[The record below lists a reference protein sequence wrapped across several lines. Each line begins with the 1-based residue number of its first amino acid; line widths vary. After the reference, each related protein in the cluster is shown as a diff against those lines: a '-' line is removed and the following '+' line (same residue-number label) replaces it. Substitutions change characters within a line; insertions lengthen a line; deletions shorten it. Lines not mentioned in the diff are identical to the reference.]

1 MDYALSWFL
10 VPLLPR
16 AISHDR
22 TSLQAFRMPVPSC
35 FEAAFSQVRTAPEAT
50 LRYTRCPL
58 RALVRKPQELHAQP
72 MPFRLSKHFEVA
84 ILVWVYQGHHG
95 HTAQG
100 RPGGGEALRL
110 ERIEAPGEAKV
121 RQELALER
129 VAHSGESVLVAQPHE
144 GREVHLAGNV
154 LVPDM

>member
-1 MDYALSWFL
+1 RGTMY
-10 VPLLPR
+10 R
-16 AISHDR
+16 
-22 TSLQAFRMPVPSC
+22 
-35 FEAAFSQVRTAPEAT
+35 
-50 LRYTRCPL
+50 L
-58 RALVRKPQELHAQP
+58 RALARKPQELNAQP

-110 ERIEAPGEAKV
+110 ERIEEPGEAKV
-121 RQELALER
+121 RQDLAMER
-129 VAHSGESVLVAQPHE
+129 VAHSDESVLVAQAHE

-154 LVPDM
+154 LVPDMLVGVTADDVTMVADQRTLVILGSVEVSGQLTVVDRQNKPAVEGLGK